1 MPTWI
6 AILIGASVGL
16 STLVYT
22 VMAKRRDRRD
32 EALRREQDQKDAAV
46 QREVARREEEAEW
59 RGEVNGRYSPSPPP
73 PANGP
78 PNAPSRHVAAQRSSL
93 FSYVSHP

>member
-22 VMAKRRDRRD
+22 VMAKRRDRRE

-59 RGEVNGRYSPSPPP
+59 RGEVNADRTAFKEFMQDVRGKLERILGIIEREF
-73 PANGP
+73 PASG
-78 PNAPSRHVAAQRSSL
+78 
-93 FSYVSHP
+93 